1 VTRIGDSTFL
11 FVSSRSADT
20 LGRVE
25 RRWLKVW
32 EELVRSGAT
41 VLLICP
47 PRSPL
52 EVPARRVGVQIAPYR
67 LDRLNLV
74 RTASRLRKYMRRYRP
89 AVAHSTGY
97 EADIVLRRA
106 ARDLPVKVVTS
117 VLCGSWPPRG
127 LGPISTRFKR
137 RLDRRTL
144 KRCDAVMADCREL
157 ADRLVEAAGVDRARI
172 VIDPPSVSL
181 ARVLAEAEV
190 PVTLPDG
197 RPLVGYAGALE
208 VSRGLGTLTALR
220 GHLATEHPDARVLV
234 AGSGPARTR
243 LHAAERSGAIDML
256 GAVPSV
262 PAVLAGLDVC
272 VFPST
277 VPGTPTPLLEAVALG
292 RPVVASAVSGIA
304 ELFEPEAEIVL
315 VRPGDTAELAEGVRR
330 VLADPQSAAARAERA
345 RMRVVD
351 EYTSTAAVARHIQTY
366 RDLTAGL

>member
-1 VTRIGDSTFL
+1 MTRIGDSTFL

-52 EVPARRVGVQIAPYR
+52 EVPARRAGVQIAPYR

-74 RTASRLRKYMRRYRP
+74 RTASRLRKYMRRYQP

-97 EADIVLRRA
+97 EADIVLRHA

-127 LGPISTRFKR
+127 LGAIGSSFKR
-137 RLDRRTL
+137 RLDRHTL
-144 KRCDAVMADCREL
+144 SRCDAVMTDCREL
-157 ADRLVEAAGVDRARI
+157 ADRMVEIAEVDRARI
-172 VIDPPSVSL
+172 VVDPPSVSL
-181 ARVLAEAEV
+181 ARVLSEAEV
-190 PVTLPDG
+190 PAALPEG

-220 GHLATEHPDARVLV
+220 QQLVPDHPEVRVVV

-243 LHAAERSGAIDML
+243 LHVAERSGAIDML

-277 VPGTPTPLLEAVALG
+277 VAGTPTPLLEAVALG
-292 RPVVASAVSGIA
+292 RPVVASAVPGIA
-304 ELFEPEAEIVL
+304 ELFEPDSEIIL

-330 VLADPQSAAARAERA
+330 VLADPGSAAARAERA

-351 EYTSTAAVARHIQTY
+351 EYTSTAAVARHLELY
-366 RDLTAGL
+366 RALIASL